1 MFNNVQR
8 WFCVL
13 TLCAVAAPAW
23 ALLPIQ
29 HWQTKNGAR
38 VYFVE
43 TRNLPMLDVSV
54 DFPAGSAYDTREKS
68 GVAAL
73 TQSLLKLGAG
83 GLSEDE
89 ISRRMAD
96 AGAQF
101 GGRVDSDRS
110 GMSLRTLSSPDEM
123 KQSLD
128 ILARMLQRP
137 EFPATVLEREKKR
150 IIDAIRE
157 SDTKP
162 ETMASRN
169 FSELAYGNHPYGLR
183 GAGEAATVARVTRD
197 DLVAFYRRYYTADQA
212 VVAIIGDLA
221 RPAAEALAEQ
231 LTAELPRSASAPTIS
246 PVPSLAKAEMRVIAH
261 PASQSH
267 LLMGMPGIK
276 RDDPDYFPLFVGNYI
291 LGGGGFTSRITE
303 EVRSK
308 RGLADSAYS

>member
-1 MFNNVQR
+1 MSNNLRR
-8 WFCVL
+8 W
-13 TLCAVAAPAW
+13 LCALVLWVAAAPAW

-29 HWQTKNGAR
+29 YWQTKHGAR

-54 DFPAGSAYDTREKS
+54 DFPGGSAYDTRAKS

-73 TQSLLKLGAG
+73 TQNLLKLGAG

-101 GGRVDSDRS
+101 GGRVDSDRT
-110 GMSLRTLSSPDEM
+110 GMSLRTLTSPDEL

-128 ILARMLQRP
+128 ILARILQHP
-137 EFPATVLEREKKR
+137 EFPAAVLEREKKR
-150 IIDAIRE
+150 IVDAIRE
-157 SDTKP
+157 ADTKP
-162 ETMASRN
+162 ETIASRN

-183 GAGEAATVARVTRD
+183 GAGEAATVAGITRD

-212 VVAIIGDLA
+212 VVAIIGDLG

-231 LTAELPRSASAPTIS
+231 LTAHCRARRRRP
-246 PVPSLAKAEMRVIAH
+246 
-261 PASQSH
+261 
-267 LLMGMPGIK
+267 
-276 RDDPDYFPLFVGNYI
+276 
-291 LGGGGFTSRITE
+291 
-303 EVRSK
+303 
-308 RGLADSAYS
+308 

>member
-183 GAGEAATVARVTRD
+183 GVGEAATVARVTRD
-197 DLVAFYRRYYTADQA
+197 DLVAFYRRYYTAD
-212 VVAIIGDLA
+212 
-221 RPAAEALAEQ
+221 
-231 LTAELPRSASAPTIS
+231 
-246 PVPSLAKAEMRVIAH
+246 
-261 PASQSH
+261 
-267 LLMGMPGIK
+267 
-276 RDDPDYFPLFVGNYI
+276 
-291 LGGGGFTSRITE
+291 
-303 EVRSK
+303 
-308 RGLADSAYS
+308 